1 MQVRVAKAK
10 RAAASV
16 RGMAADV
23 RRGLGGSPPA
33 LPSKYFYDQAGMR
46 LFEQITELPEY
57 YLTRTEWSILTRTAD
72 SIVDRVR
79 PRELVEIGSGTS
91 AKLRL
96 LLDAMARRR
105 LLRRCVLLDIN
116 ARALRSSAQALAQ
129 RYRGLETREVVA
141 DFQAGFDGLGPGGG
155 RLLCFLGSTIGNLEP
170 EDVPA
175 FLLRLREHLQEGDA
189 LLLGVDL
196 VKETARLEAAYND
209 AAGVTARFN
218 LNLLRVMN
226 RRLGAAFELDAFE
239 HLAFYDRQRAWIEMR
254 VRATRATRAA
264 MGSAGLDLTLERGD
278 ELRTEISCKYTRA
291 SLSALLPAASLR
303 LDAWMTDPEELFALA
318 LLRPQA

>member
-1 MQVRVAKAK
+1 MMQVRAPRAK
-10 RAAASV
+10 RDAAAIAD
-16 RGMAADV
+16 MAAEV
-23 RRGLGGSPPA
+23 RRALAGSPAA

-57 YLTRTEWSILTRTAD
+57 YLTRTEWSILTRMAD
-72 SIVDRVR
+72 AIIDRVR

-116 ARALRSSAQALAQ
+116 ARALRSSARALAQ
-129 RYRGLETREVVA
+129 RYPGLRTRLVVA

-170 EDVPA
+170 AEVPS
-175 FLLRLREHLQEGDA
+175 FLQRLRGHLSPGDA

-196 VKETARLEAAYND
+196 VKDAARLHAAYND

-226 RRLGAAFELDAFE
+226 RRLRAAFEVDAFE
-239 HLAFYDRQRAWIEMR
+239 HVAFYDEARAWIEMR
-254 VRATRATRAA
+254 VRAQRPTRAA
-264 MGSAGLDLTLERGD
+264 IAGLDLVFERGD

-291 SLSALLPAASLR
+291 SLEALLPAAGLR
-303 LDAWMTDPEELFALA
+303 LDAWMTDPEELFGLA
-318 LLRPQA
+318 LLQTKT